1 MRATKEDDDNDKYG
15 AWRPDKSNDEQG
27 GGWRTK
33 SYPQAYIASFGE
45 GDGKPLRY
53 TFYQMRLHAIGTYD
67 TLDAAKHA
75 AERYYE
81 DE

>member
-1 MRATKEDDDNDKYG
+1 MTNTVQ
-15 AWRPDKSNDEQG
+15 WRPDKSNDEQG

-45 GDGKPLRY
+45 GRY

-75 AERYYE
+75 AERWYG